1 MDAALANRLAHSV
14 RNADPDRYF
23 AALFALPA
31 ARPYLFAFYAFNAEV
46 SRIAESVREPM
57 LGAIRLEW
65 WRETAEGAAGGKP
78 RNHDVAQGLAA
89 LLADKPVSLADLEAV
104 IAARAFD
111 SAADQFA
118 DFAALEDYLDA
129 TSGAVMRIAAKILGG
144 KPEVTREAGLAYG
157 LTGLVRS
164 LTFHNGR
171 HKLYM
176 PLDMLSALHL
186 TPEEFFHLEKADKR
200 LVAALRQAGLR
211 ARDHFFA
218 ARQSPRPGAALA
230 AVLPA
235 ALVPVYLRRMTRE
248 VPIHRRQMALLTAAM
263 RKRL

>member
-1 MDAALANRLAHSV
+1 MDANLANRLAHSV
-14 RNADPDRYF
+14 RTADPDRYF
-23 AALFALPA
+23 ATLFAPPA

-65 WRETAEGAAGGKP
+65 WRETAEGAANGKP

-89 LLADKPVSLADLEAV
+89 LLADKPILLTELEGI

-111 SAADQFA
+111 SSADHFA
-118 DFAALEDYLDA
+118 DFSALENYLDA

-144 KPEVTREAGLAYG
+144 KPEVTREAALAYG

-164 LTFHNGR
+164 LPFHNGR
-171 HKLYM
+171 HKLYL
-176 PLDMLSALHL
+176 PIDLLAALHV
-186 TPEEFFHLEKADKR
+186 TQEEFFHLEKKDPR
-200 LVAALRQAGLR
+200 LIAAMRQAGMR

-218 ARQSPRPGAALA
+218 ARKESRPGAALA
-230 AVLPA
+230 AILPA
-235 ALVPVYLRRMTRE
+235 ALVPVYLRKMTRE